1 MTDSKEQIPNNDDGN
16 RSIIHINPQHD
27 LGALIESLQA
37 DNHSKVVQLVIP
49 QDSHV
54 LQSIFALKLVKQVC
68 AQNQQELVLVT
79 TNPSII
85 NLSHYLKIKLARTL
99 GEPAEIPEQ
108 INLDESNQDSRPKAS
123 RDVLKSKN
131 KDFVVETVDQL
142 PVEKSNLKP
151 RKGISMNHK
160 IILISIIFVLL
171 ITSVVLLVNMQ
182 ASRVTLTIQ
191 MTPDTI
197 ATDIEV
203 ELSRTISKVDV
214 ENSRAPLKLVSFQED
229 VEYSF
234 EAKGLR
240 MIGDKAVDHI
250 DINNCN
256 QGGTLVIDSDTIFV
270 RANDSSLQFK
280 PESLIKT
287 LTLNSRS
294 VSPQNEDYCVRE
306 AVKVQAVAIGEEYN
320 SQDTSDRYR
329 IIGANSE
336 YSALGRGSKGGSKKE
351 VTFISRKDVENAK
364 EALADKIDTAAARRK
379 LENDFSGDYR
389 IFSEQT
395 FLMEAGEIVKDF
407 DDSNEDDFYTNNEE
421 EAGTISQSIT
431 YSIVGVLNSDLD
443 KIINPKLQELAGG
456 QEVIDRGLATAE
468 FRLDGRDI
476 RDRNQDS
483 EYDLLI
489 VIDQAKAGV
498 DLDVDQIKQ
507 DIKGKSIKAAASE
520 LRQIEGVD
528 TVQTK
533 VDPFWAIW
541 ISKIPDDLSKIV
553 VKINQDGDE

>member
-1 MTDSKEQIPNNDDGN
+1 MTDVKEQISNDDSGN

-37 DNHSKVVQLVIP
+37 DNQSKVVQLVIP

-54 LQSIFALKLVKQVC
+54 LQSISALKLVKQVC
-68 AQNQQELVLVT
+68 TQNQQELVLIT

-85 NLSHYLKIKLARTL
+85 NLSHYLKIKLARNL
-99 GEPAEIPEQ
+99 GEPGEIPEQ
-108 INLDESNQDSRPKAS
+108 INLDDSGQDSQPKAG
-123 RDVLKSKN
+123 RDVLKSKK

-142 PVEKSNLKP
+142 PVEKSNSKS

-160 IILISIIFVLL
+160 IVLISIIFALL
-171 ITSVVLLVNMQ
+171 VTSVILLVNMQ

-203 ELSRTISKVDV
+203 ELSRSISRVDI
-214 ENSRAPLKLVSFQED
+214 ENSRAPLKLVNLQED
-229 VEYSF
+229 VEYNF
-234 EAKGLR
+234 EAKGLK

-256 QGGTLVIDSDTIFV
+256 QGGSLTINSNTIFV

-280 PESLIKT
+280 PDSLTKT

-306 AVKVQAVAIGEEYN
+306 AVKVQAVEIGEEYN

-329 IIGANSE
+329 ILGANSE

-364 EALADKIDTAAARRK
+364 EALANKIDTATARRT
-379 LENDFSGDYR
+379 LESNFSGDYR
-389 IFSEQT
+389 IFGNT
-395 FLMEAGEIVKDF
+395 FLMETGDIVKDF
-407 DDSNEDDFYTNNEE
+407 DDSNEDDFYANNELQ
-421 EAGTISQSIT
+421 AGTISQSIT
-431 YSIVGVLNSDLD
+431 YSIAGVLNSDLD
-443 KIINPKLQELAGG
+443 KIIDPKLQELAGG

-468 FRLDGRDI
+468 FRLDDRDI
-476 RDRNQDS
+476 RDRDQDS

-498 DLDVDQIKQ
+498 DLNVDQIKQ
-507 DIKGKSIKAAASE
+507 DIKGKSLKAAASE
-520 LRQIEGVD
+520 LRRIEGVD
-528 TVQTK
+528 TVQTN

-541 ISKIPDDLSKIV
+541 INKIPNDLNKIV
-553 VKINQDGDE
+553 VNINQDGNE